1 MSDVGPSPMLL
12 MVHVPV
18 DIGSHDLIHFIG
30 NYEPKLESIKIIRDQ
45 TKDQYMVLLKFIEQE
60 IADKFYHSINGI
72 QFNSLLEEKCQL
84 AYVAKVE
91 QLHPS
96 EGAGQGLGSK
106 WSDFEIL
113 KLCDSNDLLKFT
125 KINP

>member
-1 MSDVGPSPMLL
+1 MLL

-106 WSDFEIL
+106 LSDLEIL
-113 KLCDSNDLLKFT
+113 KLRDSNNLLKFT